1 MMHLRDR
8 SIGLAVWALML
19 FSGSSGWVCAQV
31 SDKLIAPAGLEI
43 QWENSLG
50 GAGLAHGEQ
59 SFTVWPH
66 ATERREYVDVFLG
79 SRLLERIDARQ
90 VDRAAVDRLILE
102 GKPLRPMPTLGLEGA
117 KARADQLAKTY
128 AVLGKQLTIKTFSEP
143 VIYVV
148 AATSNG
154 IISAIDGESGEVL
167 WQSTVPNANL
177 PIYGPGVSDDYV
189 TVVNGNSFYA
199 MELKTGNLVNT
210 ARLNFTPTSAP
221 IPMAGRMMV
230 PSIEGRIVGYDME
243 KPLIAP
249 VVLRSGTENRNGLA
263 VSAARDFI
271 AWTTESSLVL
281 VHNENVPKLWSRVN
295 AGEAC
300 ESHPVTTSQGFVF
313 CTNYGSVIHATL
325 NRVGSYSWRANL
337 ALPTSLAPVVSR
349 EHVFVISDDGRVD
362 ALDLATGKQVWAKR
376 ANNVNRILGV
386 GKEHLYVRDTRGM
399 LASLRISDGE
409 FAARTNSLLQGL
421 VPNSVHDR
429 FFVVTRD
436 GHVSCLREKGAV
448 KPTMFVDVQA
458 VEPEKKPGKTAPS
471 PNAPANRRA
480 EEDVFGAGDRNGG
493 PPAGGDAKDPFDPF

>member
-1 MMHLRDR
+1 MLHLRDR
-8 SIGLAVWALML
+8 SIGLAVWGLML
-19 FSGSSGWVCAQV
+19 FAGSAGWVHAQV

-66 ATERREYVDVFLG
+66 GTERREFVDVFLG

-102 GKPLRPMPTLGLEGA
+102 GKPLRPIPTLGLEGA
-117 KARADQLAKTY
+117 QARAAQLAKTY

-154 IISAIDGESGEVL
+154 IVTAIDGESGEVL
-167 WQSTVPNANL
+167 WQSTVPNAYL
-177 PIYGPGVSDDYV
+177 PIHGPGVSDDYV
-189 TVVNGNSFYA
+189 TVVNGNSFHA
-199 MELKTGNLVNT
+199 MELKTGNLINT

-221 IPMAGRMMV
+221 VPMAGRMMV
-230 PSIEGRIVGYDME
+230 PSIDGRIVGYDME
-243 KPLIAP
+243 KPVIAP
-249 VVLRSGTENRNGLA
+249 VVLRGGTENRNGLA
-263 VSAARDFI
+263 VSAGRDFL
-271 AWTTESSLVL
+271 AWTSESSLFL
-281 VHNENVPKLWSRVN
+281 VHNENVPKLWARVN
-295 AGEAC
+295 ASETC
-300 ESHPVTTSQGFVF
+300 ESRPIPTAQGFVF
-313 CTNYGSVIHATL
+313 CSNYGSVIHATL

-337 ALPTSLAPVVSR
+337 ALPTSLPPVVSR
-349 EHVFVISDDGRVD
+349 QHVFVISDDGRVD
-362 ALDLATGKQVWAKR
+362 ALDLATGKQVWPKR
-376 ANNVNRILGV
+376 ANNVNRIIGV

-409 FAARTNSLLQGL
+409 FVARTNSLLQGI

-448 KPTMFVDVQA
+448 KPTLFVDLQA
-458 VEPEKKPGKTAPS
+458 VEPDKKTSKPATTPSAPGARPS
-471 PNAPANRRA
+471 GD
-480 EEDVFGAGDRNGG
+480 DVFGAGDRSNA
-493 PPAGGDAKDPFDPF
+493 PAAAGDAKDPFDPF